1 MFVHVW
7 FSELSVMYDIFFHVR
22 AVDADQGNNAAIRY
36 AIIGGNTQGQFSIDS
51 VSGEVSLVKPL
62 DYETLRSYR
71 LVIRA
76 QGKLPEWN
84 WWHLVTIFV
93 THCLWMLQ
101 VSACEWSE
109 VNSSACCSNK
119 YAICGLTVQKRV
131 SELFWHDV
139 WNLFFCEKKF
149 CMLQLLCWVE
159 GSSLLYLY

>member
-1 MFVHVW
+1 MFIHVW

-84 WWHLVTIFV
+84 WWHLVTIFG
-93 THCLWMLQ
+93 TYCLWIMHF
-101 VSACEWSE
+101 SSCEWSNYIHLHATALNTQF
-109 VNSSACCSNK
+109 VD
-119 YAICGLTVQKRV
+119 LLFKRECQNY
-131 SELFWHDV
+131 S
-139 WNLFFCEKKF
+139 
-149 CMLQLLCWVE
+149 CMMFGIYFLWKEILHVIITLLGVGE
-159 GSSLLYLY
+159 